1 MLAQCESV
9 VDASGRPVLLSQGLR
24 EELMT
29 CITQMAS
36 SGLRTLCLA
45 VRDFADD
52 KPPGFFEE
60 PPADDLTLCC
70 VVGIKAGSP
79 LPHVHT
85 RSEPGTHTVPSTMQ
99 EASPSSGCPGRDS
112 NHAPQIW
119 RRAAL

>member
-1 MLAQCESV
+1 MQGAAELVLQQCESV

-36 SGLRTLCLA
+36 TGLRTLCLA
-45 VRDFADD
+45 VRDFAAD

-70 VVGIKAGSP
+70 LVGIKAGSP
-79 LPHVHT
+79 LCHVHT
-85 RSEPGTHTVPSTMQ
+85 
-99 EASPSSGCPGRDS
+99 
-112 NHAPQIW
+112 
-119 RRAAL
+119 